1 MELSEYENTR
11 LANKRYEIEQK
22 KENIEELN
30 KRILCSEQEQIKK
43 LKKENEELK
52 EVNKKKFEEV
62 EVLDKKITDYENQY
76 KDVSDLKD
84 KIDFHNE
91 QSKLNII

>member
-1 MELSEYENTR
+1 

-30 KRILCSEQEQIKK
+30 KRILSSEQEQIEK
-43 LKKENEELK
+43 LKKENEELRDL
-52 EVNKKKFEEV
+52 NKKKFDEV
-62 EVLDKKITDYENQY
+62 EVLDKKITEYENQY
-76 KDVSDLKD
+76 KDISNLKD

-91 QSKLNII
+91 QSKFVR